1 MAASPGVL
9 THQDIL
15 HLCGLP
21 PSGKKSEEG
30 NGGPIRPCLRQNVR
44 SASYDLRL
52 GTDFH
57 SSKTSNSGV
66 VGVSGLPV
74 AKLQEGVDESVVIPP
89 NDVVVVS
96 SLEKLCLENDLIAH
110 LSLKH
115 DILLQGLIMA
125 NQSQID
131 AGYEGWIYALLY
143 NLTDE
148 KVTLKLGESVLR
160 LELVK
165 LSEATKKPY
174 DGDFKDVPLSKALIR
189 PIGSSLQDLRRDVE
203 RRGKQ
208 VDDARASMETS
219 LAKER
224 RRISWTQWIG
234 GIVAA
239 LLTVLGIVV
248 PLATGFIGEVRD
260 ANDGVKALEREVG
273 SGGQVSRLEHETSL
287 LEKRLAALEC
297 QLGRKA
303 SETSSVGC

>member
-1 MAASPGVL
+1 MAASPGIL

-15 HLCGLP
+15 DLCGLP
-21 PSGKKSEEG
+21 PSGDKSEEG
-30 NGGPIRPCLRQNVR
+30 NAGPIRPCLRQNVR

-57 SSKTSNSGV
+57 SSETSDSGAV
-66 VGVSGLPV
+66 SVSGMPV
-74 AKLQEGVDESVVIPP
+74 AKLAKGHDESIVIPP

-96 SLEKLCLENDLIAH
+96 SLEKLCLEDDLVAH
-110 LSLKH
+110 LTLKH

-125 NQSQID
+125 SQSQID
-131 AGYEGWIYALLY
+131 AGYEGWIFALLY

-148 KVTLKLGESVLR
+148 KVILKLGESILR

-165 LSEATKKPY
+165 LPEATKAPY
-174 DGDFKDVPLSKALIR
+174 GGDFKNAPLSEALIR
-189 PIGSSLQDLRRDVE
+189 PVGSSLQDLRRNVE

-208 VDDARASMETS
+208 VDEARASMEAS
-219 LAKER
+219 LDKER

-239 LLTVLGIVV
+239 LLTVMGVV
-248 PLATGFIGEVRD
+248 IPLATGFVGEVRD

-273 SGGQVSRLEHETSL
+273 SGGQVFRLEHKTSL
-287 LEKRLAALEC
+287 LEKRLTALEC
-297 QLGRKA
+297 RLGRKA
-303 SETSSVGC
+303 SGTPSAGC